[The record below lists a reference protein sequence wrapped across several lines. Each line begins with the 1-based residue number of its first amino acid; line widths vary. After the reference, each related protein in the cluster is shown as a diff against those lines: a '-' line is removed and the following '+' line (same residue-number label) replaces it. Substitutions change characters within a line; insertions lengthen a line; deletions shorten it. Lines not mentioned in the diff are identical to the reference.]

1 MIVLFATNRM
11 DLTEF
16 QLIKRIQ
23 QGVHISNKKVI
34 CGIGDDCAVVSGEGG
49 MFELI
54 TTDCLVESVHF
65 DLKYFTAEEVGMKA
79 MAVSLSD
86 IAAMGGTPLYALIS
100 LGIPEKFSAEWVLNF
115 YEGGGKIAREFN
127 VSIIGGNTSRSAGTF
142 WASLEILGE
151 VSSDNCKFR
160 NGAQPGD
167 GIYVTGPIGSSAMGL
182 FLLKK
187 DKSAKSI
194 FVRSHKTPQPKIK
207 AGQFLGKVKGV
218 SSLVDISD
226 GLLADLEHILEQSGV
241 GAHVYFEQIPR
252 ECDLESLAK
261 EHDLS
266 LSEIVLSGG
275 EDYELLFTVKEK
287 SEKSLID
294 KAKREGINIFK
305 IGTIADKKD
314 GLKVFGKKGEELAVK
329 KKGYDHFE

>member
-1 MIVLFATNRM
+1 M

-34 CGIGDDCAVVSGEGG
+34 CGIGDDCAVVSEKDG

-65 DLKYFTAEEVGMKA
+65 DLKYFTAQEVGMKA

-86 IAAMGGTPLYALIS
+86 IAAMGGTPLYALVS
-100 LGIPEKFSAEWVLNF
+100 LGIPEKFTAEWVLNF
-115 YEGGGKIAREFN
+115 YEGAGKITREFN
-127 VSIIGGNTSRSAGTF
+127 VSIIGGNTSRSTGTF

-151 VSSDNCKFR
+151 VSSDYCKFR
-160 NGAQPGD
+160 SGALPGD

-187 DKSAKSI
+187 DKSTESV
-194 FVRSHKTPQPKIK
+194 FVRSHKTPHPRIET
-207 AGQFLGKVKGV
+207 GQFLGKSKGV

-226 GLLADLEHILEQSGV
+226 GLLADLEHILEQSSV

-252 ECDLESLAK
+252 EGDLENLAK
-261 EHDLS
+261 KNNLP
-266 LSEIVLSGG
+266 LSEIMLSGG
-275 EDYELLFTVKEK
+275 EDYELLFTVKEE
-287 SEKSLID
+287 SEKSFVNRTKTKGID
-294 KAKREGINIFK
+294 VFK

-314 GLKVFGKKGEELAVK
+314 GLKVFGKKGKELVVK
-329 KKGYDHFE
+329 KKGYDHFTP